1 LRCGRISESAIRHCG
16 ERARPMAP
24 EKARRRREVAQTLQR
39 FSADDRL
46 RDDPHPVPRA
56 APTYVGCP
64 GGSSLSLAD
73 ALRRRPRRH
82 LHRLHRNL
90 ALGNLAPDV
99 AGLTVKSPTVSERT
113 APSRSLITSSSSQ
126 LPCASQEPS
135 SSRRSSPLPSS
146 PCCPPSLDG
155 GVASA
160 PTRIAGAAFR
170 LLQQKEKNSF
180 RIKETYTTRRDARDR
195 RDRVSTFD
203 RRASSDPD
211 AARPQR
217 AGSSRICENHCEMG
231 ISCTHESLC
240 AVPSASP

>member
-1 LRCGRISESAIRHCG
+1 MRTPYPNSPNLHWHLPTRMGRAGVSC
-16 ERARPMAP
+16 
-24 EKARRRREVAQTLQR
+24 
-39 FSADDRL
+39 
-46 RDDPHPVPRA
+46 
-56 APTYVGCP
+56 
-64 GGSSLSLAD
+64 LSLAD

-211 AARPQR
+211 AARPLR
-217 AGSSRICENHCEMG
+217 AESSRICENPCEMG